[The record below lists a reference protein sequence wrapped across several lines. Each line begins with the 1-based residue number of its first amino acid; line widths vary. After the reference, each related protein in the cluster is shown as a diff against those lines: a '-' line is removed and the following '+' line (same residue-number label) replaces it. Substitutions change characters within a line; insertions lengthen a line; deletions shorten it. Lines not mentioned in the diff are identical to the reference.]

1 MKWETKL
8 FFLFFK
14 KLWVYISTGVYESFT
29 VLFVYDRKHYPS
41 LFNDQGFI
49 LWFIVIHE
57 WKFVTSDCRKSIRSV
72 YAVIMY
78 WTSSAHA
85 DSASSVDSNMT
96 FSSTSVLKLLVNPFG
111 TYLYP
116 HVIKLYKALGPL
128 ITPSYISLP
137 SSQTLHLS
145 GFPSTAVV
153 PFSKSALWAY
163 SLPTPHPPAPTEFN
177 LQIFFKVPSSV
188 QFNKGF
194 WVPTNV
200 LCIMINAVHAKMTKT
215 CQSWERHINKQV

>member
-1 MKWETKL
+1 MI
-8 FFLFFK
+8 
-14 KLWVYISTGVYESFT
+14 Y
-29 VLFVYDRKHYPS
+29 
-41 LFNDQGFI
+41 
-49 LWFIVIHE
+49 E
-57 WKFVTSDCRKSIRSV
+57 WKFITSDCRKSVRSV

-78 WTSSAHA
+78 WTPSTHA

-96 FSSTSVLKLLVNPFG
+96 FSSTSVIKLLVNPFG

-116 HVIKLYKALGPL
+116 HIIKLCKALGPL
-128 ITPSYISLP
+128 FTPSYVSPL
-137 SSQTLHLS
+137 SFQTPHLS
-145 GFPSTAVV
+145 GSPSTAVV
-153 PFSKSALWAY
+153 PFSKSALWTY
-163 SLPTPHPPAPTEFN
+163 SLPTPQPPAPTEFN

-215 CQSWERHINKQV
+215 CKSWERHINKQV